1 MEIAFRRATRGDSPA
16 AMQLV
21 DRALRDYGLYAVP
34 EAGDIDLT
42 DLEQHYDA
50 RGGCFELIEIGGALV
65 GVVGWRPVGPAGG
78 GVVGGVAGGVIELKK
93 LYLAAGARGHG
104 LGRRAIER
112 VIAAARSACA
122 RAIVLETA
130 TRLTEANALYRRLG
144 FVPVQGAAAASFAT
158 LADQCDLAYRLDLT

>member
-1 MEIAFRRATRGDSPA
+1 MDVVFRRATRRDSAA

-34 EAGDIDLT
+34 DAGDIDLT

-50 RGGCFELIEIGGALV
+50 RGGCFELIEAGGQVV
-65 GVVGWRPVGPAGG
+65 GVVGWRPAGD
-78 GVVGGVAGGVIELKK
+78 GVIELKK
-93 LYLAAGARGHG
+93 LYLAASARGHG

-112 VIAAARSACA
+112 VIAAARAAGA

-130 TRLTEANALYRRLG
+130 TRLTEANALYCRLG
-144 FVPVQGAAAASFAT
+144 FVPVQGAAAASFQT
-158 LADQCDLAYRLDLT
+158 LTDQCDQAYRLELS

>member
-1 MEIAFRRATRGDSPA
+1 MDVVFRRATRGDSPA

-21 DRALRDYGLYAVP
+21 DRALRDYGLHAVP

-50 RGGCFELIEIGGALV
+50 RGGCFELIEAGGEVL
-65 GVVGWRPVGPAGG
+65 GVVGWRPAGD
-78 GVVGGVAGGVIELKK
+78 GVIELKK
-93 LYLAAGARGHG
+93 LYLAASARGHG

-112 VIAAARSACA
+112 VIAAARAAGA

-144 FVPVQGAAAASFAT
+144 FAPVQGAAAASFQT
-158 LADQCDLAYRLDLT
+158 LTDQCDLAYRLDLT

>member
-1 MEIAFRRATRGDSPA
+1 MEITFRKATRGDSPA

-34 EAGDIDLT
+34 DAGDVDLT

-50 RGGCFELIEIGGALV
+50 RGGCFELIEVGGEVV
-65 GVVGWRPVGPAGG
+65 GVVGWRDAGG
-78 GVVGGVAGGVIELKK
+78 GVVELKK
-93 LYLAAGARGHG
+93 LYLASSARGHG

-112 VIAAARSACA
+112 VIAAARAAGA

-158 LADQCDLAYRLDLT
+158 LTDQCDLAYRLDLA

>member
-1 MEIAFRRATRGDSPA
+1 MDVVFRRATRGDSAA

-34 EAGDIDLT
+34 DAGDIDLT

-50 RGGCFELIEIGGALV
+50 RGGCFELIEAGSEVI
-65 GVVGWRPVGPAGG
+65 GVVGWRPAGD
-78 GVVGGVAGGVIELKK
+78 GVIELKK
-93 LYLAAGARGHG
+93 LYLASSARGHG

-112 VIAAARSACA
+112 VIAAARAAGA

-144 FVPVQGAAAASFAT
+144 FVPVQGAAAASFQT
-158 LADQCDLAYRLDLT
+158 LTDQCDQAYRLELS

>member
-1 MEIAFRRATRGDSPA
+1 MEVAFRRATRGDSPA
-16 AMQLV
+16 ALQLV

-34 EAGDIDLT
+34 DAGDVDLT

-50 RGGCFELIEIGGALV
+50 RGGCFELIEAGGEIV
-65 GVVGWRPVGPAGG
+65 GVVGWRPAGD
-78 GVVGGVAGGVIELKK
+78 GVIELKK
-93 LYLAAGARGHG
+93 LYLASSARGHG

-112 VIAAARSACA
+112 VIAAARAAGA

-144 FVPVQGAAAASFAT
+144 FVPVHGAAAGSFAT
-158 LADQCDLAYRLDLT
+158 LTDQCDQAYRLELP

>member
-1 MEIAFRRATRGDSPA
+1 MDVAFRRATRGDSPVA
-16 AMQLV
+16 LALV
-21 DRALRDYGLYAVP
+21 DRALRDYGLCAVP
-34 EAGDIDLT
+34 EAGDRDLT

-50 RGGCFELIEIGGALV
+50 RGGCFELIEAGGEVV
-65 GVVGWRPVGPAGG
+65 GVVGWRPAGG
-78 GVVGGVAGGVIELKK
+78 GVGDGVSDGVIELKK
-93 LYLAAGARGHG
+93 LYLAASARGLG

-112 VIAAARSACA
+112 VIAAARAAGA

-158 LADQCDLAYRLDLT
+158 LTDQCDLAYRLELT

>member
-1 MEIAFRRATRGDSPA
+1 MEIAFRRATRGDSA
-16 AMQLV
+16 IAMQLV

-42 DLEQHYDA
+42 DVEQHYDA
-50 RGGCFELIEIGGALV
+50 RGGCFELIEAGGAVV
-65 GVVGWRPVGPAGG
+65 GVVGWRPAGD
-78 GVVGGVAGGVIELKK
+78 GVIELKK
-93 LYLAAGARGHG
+93 LYLASSARGHG

-112 VIAAARSACA
+112 VITAARAAGA

-158 LADQCDLAYRLDLT
+158 LTDQCDLAYRLELA